1 MNNIVLYLIAI
12 ALISVIIAWLISQ
25 SKPAEKVVKVMTF
38 MIYFWLS
45 AFVQL
50 IVFALLYHYKILA

>member
-1 MNNIVLYLIAI
+1 MNSIVLYLIAI
-12 ALISVIIAWLISQ
+12 VLISVIIAWLISH
-25 SKPAEKVVKVMTF
+25 SKQAEKAVKIMTF